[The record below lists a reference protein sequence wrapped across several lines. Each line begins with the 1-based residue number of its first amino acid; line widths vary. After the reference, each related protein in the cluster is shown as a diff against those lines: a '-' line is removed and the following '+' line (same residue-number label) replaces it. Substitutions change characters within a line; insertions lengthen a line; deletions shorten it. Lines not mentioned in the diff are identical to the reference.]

1 MPYVNGKKFP
11 YTPEGKTAAA
21 KAAKR
26 KSKPKPDFPNSKW
39 RRWSKFETQKSMVNG
54 DIKTHPS
61 IALLLQ

>member
-26 KSKPKPDFPNSKW
+26 KSKPKPK
-39 RRWSKFETQKSMVNG
+39 K
-54 DIKTHPS
+54 
-61 IALLLQ
+61 